1 MGQLRGSAHLTRH
14 WTRRAEPHCSGV
26 TCGSRSITSTPTAS
40 PSTSSDTDAGA
51 ASAARLARAAEIRRK
66 ELLFRW
72 LRRLVV
78 PAFSIYGLFL
88 LRPTEGHFLRYVA
101 ERRHLDAP
109 FNAWFPPIIVSSTTE
124 PGSKV
129 EPAKRAPTATST
141 SSPTGGA
148 GAKGGA
154 PSLAPEVIPTVFRSE
169 RDREWAAQ
177 RFNYKKGSDD
187 EERVARKRLL
197 FARDRVHLPDDTVVE
212 TIRSPSEQLE
222 ELRALRE
229 HPPMHL
235 LSEQLNSIA
244 EESHRYAATLATAA
258 AAAAQL
264 TDPKDVAS
272 PASLSSD
279 AAATSSLDGVASPPS
294 QGAAAVVSSPP
305 QVEIQFED
313 RSLFA
318 TAAILFR
325 DRDDRVVRAMRFI
338 GACGMIWKEV
348 A

>member
-1 MGQLRGSAHLTRH
+1 MRRLRGSAHLTRH

-26 TCGSRSITSTPTAS
+26 ICGSRSITSTPTAS
-40 PSTSSDTDAGA
+40 SSTSSGTDAGA
-51 ASAARLARAAEIRRK
+51 AGAARLARAAEIRRK

-101 ERRHLDAP
+101 ERRHLDAS
-109 FNAWFPPIIVSSTTE
+109 FNAWFPPVTVGSPTE

-129 EPAKRAPTATST
+129 EPAKRAPTATNT

-148 GAKGGA
+148 GANGGA
-154 PSLAPEVIPTVFRSE
+154 SSMAPGVIPTVFRSE

-212 TIRSPSEQLE
+212 TIRSPTEQLE

-244 EESHRYAATLATAA
+244 EESHRYAAALAA
-258 AAAAQL
+258 AAAAQPA
-264 TDPKDVAS
+264 DPKDVAS
-272 PASLSSD
+272 PASLRSD
-279 AAATSSLDGVASPPS
+279 AAATSSLDGVALPPLP
-294 QGAAAVVSSPP
+294 GAAAVVSSPP

-338 GACGMIWKEV
+338 GACGMVWKEV

>member
-1 MGQLRGSAHLTRH
+1 MRRLRGSSHLTCY
-14 WTRRAEPHCSGV
+14 WIQRAEPRCSGAI
-26 TCGSRSITSTPTAS
+26 CGSRSITGTATAS
-40 PSTSSDTDAGA
+40 SSTSSGTDAGA
-51 ASAARLARAAEIRRK
+51 ASAVLLARAAEIRRN

-72 LRRLVV
+72 LRCLVV

-101 ERRHLDAP
+101 ERRHLDAS
-109 FNAWFPPIIVSSTTE
+109 FNAWFPPVAVGSPTE

-129 EPAKRAPTATST
+129 EPSRSTPTATST

-148 GAKGGA
+148 GTKGGA
-154 PSLAPEVIPTVFRSE
+154 SSLAPGAIPTVFRSE

-177 RFNYKKGSDD
+177 RFNYKRGSDD

-197 FARDRVHLPDDTVVE
+197 FARDRVHLSDDTVIE

-222 ELRALRE
+222 ELRALHE

-235 LSEQLNSIA
+235 LSEQLNTIA
-244 EESHRYAATLATAA
+244 EESHRYAVSL
-258 AAAAQL
+258 AAAQSA
-264 TDPKDVAS
+264 DPKDVAS
-272 PASLSSD
+272 PASLKGD
-279 AAATSSLDGVASPPS
+279 GAVTLSLDGVALPPS
-294 QGAAAVVSSPP
+294 RGAAAVVSVPP

-318 TAAILFR
+318 TAVIVFR
-325 DRDDRVVRAMRFI
+325 DRDNRVVRAMRFI